1 MPFIRNGYRLIIDGY
16 IVIHILLI
24 VITQFL
30 CISSCYDFLTL
41 NLNTL
46 DNFSCF
52 LFLKSTLFV
61 LSKVIAIGKLV
72 FVNSRANTFFFDIPE
87 VVYTCYKG
95 MINFSVTITL
105 VNGKTEYII
114 IVSFF
119 QRYKNRLFF
128 YFFITINSR
137 FEKKN

>member
-1 MPFIRNGYRLIIDGY
+1 MPFIRNVYRLIIDGY

-61 LSKVIAIGKLV
+61 LSKVIVVGKLV
-72 FVNSRANTFFFDIPE
+72 FVNSRANTCFFDIPE

-95 MINFSVTITL
+95 VIHFSNDNFSLWEDGIH
-105 VNGKTEYII
+105 YHCII
-114 IVSFF
+114 LSKIKKSFIFLFLYYNKF
-119 QRYKNRLFF
+119 Q
-128 YFFITINSR
+128 I
-137 FEKKN
+137 

>member
-1 MPFIRNGYRLIIDGY
+1 MPFIRNVYRLIIDGY

-61 LSKVIAIGKLV
+61 LSKVIVVGKLV
-72 FVNSRANTFFFDIPE
+72 FVNSRANTFPDIPE

-95 MINFSVTITL
+95 VIHFSNDNFSLWEYRIRHT
-105 VNGKTEYII
+105 TEHVLGFI
-114 IVSFF
+114 IVLIKV
-119 QRYKNRLFF
+119 QHY
-128 YFFITINSR
+128 
-137 FEKKN
+137 

>member
-1 MPFIRNGYRLIIDGY
+1 MPFIRNVYRLIIDGY
-16 IVIHILLI
+16 IVIHMLLI
-24 VITQFL
+24 VIIHFL

-61 LSKVIAIGKLV
+61 LSKVIVVGKLV

-95 MINFSVTITL
+95 MLNFSVTITL
-105 VNGKTEYII
+105 VYGKTEYII

-137 FEKKN
+137 VEK

>member
-1 MPFIRNGYRLIIDGY
+1 MPFIRNVYRLINNGY
-16 IVIHILLI
+16 IVIHMLLI

-61 LSKVIAIGKLV
+61 LSKVIVVGKLV
-72 FVNSRANTFFFDIPE
+72 FVNSRANTFFSIYRKWCIP
-87 VVYTCYKG
+87 VIRGWY
-95 MINFSVTITL
+95 ISVTITL
-105 VNGKTEYII
+105 VYGKTEYII

>member
-1 MPFIRNGYRLIIDGY
+1 MPFIRNVYRLIIDGY

-30 CISSCYDFLTL
+30 CISSCYDILTL
-41 NLNTL
+41 HLNTL

-61 LSKVIAIGKLV
+61 LSKVIVVGKLV
-72 FVNSRANTFFFDIPE
+72 FVNSRANTCFFDIPE

-95 MINFSVTITL
+95 VIHFSNDNFSLWEDGIHCHC
-105 VNGKTEYII
+105 II
-114 IVSFF
+114 LSKI
-119 QRYKNRLFF
+119 
-128 YFFITINSR
+128 
-137 FEKKN
+137 